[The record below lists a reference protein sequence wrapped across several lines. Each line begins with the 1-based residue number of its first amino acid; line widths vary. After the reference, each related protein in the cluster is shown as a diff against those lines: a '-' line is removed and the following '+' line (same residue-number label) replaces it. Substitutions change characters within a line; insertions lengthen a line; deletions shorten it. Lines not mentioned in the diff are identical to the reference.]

1 MQALDREE
9 LPWTDIEPYF
19 DRALQLDASSCAT
32 WLGELDER
40 RPDISKAVRTLLA
53 QREALNAAGFL
64 EGSAFAGV
72 ENLAPALR
80 DIVARHAARLTGS
93 AAADARPRF
102 GWAAGYEVG
111 PYRLIREVGVGGM

>member
-1 MQALDREE
+1 ERDGMPARPPAREDQMQALDREE

-19 DRALQLDASSCAT
+19 DRALQLDAPSCAA

-40 RPDISKAVRTLLA
+40 RPEIANAVRTLLA

-80 DIVARHAARLTGS
+80 DIVARHAAHLTGS
-93 AAADARPRF
+93 AAADLRSRQ
-102 GWAAGYEVG
+102 GWGAGN
-111 PYRLIREVGVGGM
+111 